1 MVLWLRWYLT
11 YQPRLFTVPF
21 FFHKT
26 IEIEHFALGVAT
38 ISYLGYQACRWV
50 SNCVVHMKS
59 RWLSTPNGKC
69 LILTILWK
77 DRNISNTDPA
87 LYCYWH
93 LWPSGSK
100 KTREFAR
107 SNFIFNILSQLL
119 GHLLLVAKKVAAE
132 QNLTKGFRIVIND
145 GREGGQEVY
154 HIHVH
159 VLGGRQLTW
168 PPG

>member
-1 MVLWLRWYLT
+1 MVKWLLWYFT
-11 YQPRLFTVPF
+11 YQPSLFSPL
-21 FFHKT
+21 FFHK
-26 IEIEHFALGVAT
+26 IIKIEHFALPVAT
-38 ISYLGYQACRWV
+38 ISYISWLHSLLRSV
-50 SNCVVHMKS
+50 SLLDTYETKMA
-59 RWLSTPNGKC
+59 TPNGKC
-69 LILTILWK
+69 LILTILLK
-77 DRNISNTDPA
+77 DRNISNIDPA

-93 LWPSGSK
+93 LWLSGSK
-100 KTREFAR
+100 KTRDFVR
-107 SNFIFNILSQLL
+107 SFFIFNILSQLL

>member
-1 MVLWLRWYLT
+1 MVKWLLWYFT
-11 YQPRLFTVPF
+11 YQPSLFSPL
-21 FFHKT
+21 FFHK
-26 IEIEHFALGVAT
+26 IIKIEHFALAVAT
-38 ISYLGYQACRWV
+38 ISYHGYIACWGV
-50 SNCVVHMKS
+50 SHCLVHNYETKMA
-59 RWLSTPNGKC
+59 TPNGKC

-77 DRNISNTDPA
+77 DRNISNIDPA

-93 LWPSGSK
+93 LWLSGSK
-100 KTREFAR
+100 KTRDFVR
-107 SNFIFNILSQLL
+107 SFFIFNILSQLL